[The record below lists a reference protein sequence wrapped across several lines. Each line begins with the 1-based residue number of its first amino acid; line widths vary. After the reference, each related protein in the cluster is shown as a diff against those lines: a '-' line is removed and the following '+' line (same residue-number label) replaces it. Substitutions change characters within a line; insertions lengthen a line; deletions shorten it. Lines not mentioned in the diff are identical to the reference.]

1 MSSTE
6 PVPAA
11 PGDESRQA
19 PRETYSHGHHAS
31 VLAAH
36 GRRTAETSA
45 AYLLA
50 HLRPTD
56 VLLDVGAGPGT
67 ITADLA
73 GRVAQVVGLDPA
85 PVAVAAARELV
96 AGRGLTNVRIEVGD
110 VYALEAADDTYDV
123 VHAHQV
129 LQHLADPVA
138 ALREMRRV
146 CRPGGLVAVRE
157 ADYATMTWFPETPAL
172 ERWLALYEA
181 LARRNGGEPDA
192 GRRLKAW
199 ALEAG
204 FTDVTA
210 TGSVWCYASADDL
223 AWWTQTWAER
233 LTESSFATSALEHGL
248 ADRAELERLAEGWL
262 AFGED
267 PRAWFLVPHGEM
279 LARS

>member
-1 MSSTE
+1 MST
-6 PVPAA
+6 PDPDPAA
-11 PGDESRQA
+11 RPADGPEA
-19 PRETYSHGHHAS
+19 PRETYSHGHHPS
-31 VLAAH
+31 VLASH

-45 AYLLA
+45 AYLLP

-73 GRVAQVVGLDPA
+73 TRVARVVGLDPA
-85 PVAVAAARELV
+85 QAAVTAARELV
-96 AGRGLTNVRIEVGD
+96 TRRGLTNVRIDTGD
-110 VYALEAADDTYDV
+110 VYALDAPDGTYDV

-146 CRPGGLVAVRE
+146 CRPGGLVAVRD
-157 ADYATMTWFPETPAL
+157 ADYATMSWFPESAGLT
-172 ERWLALYEA
+172 RWLALYED

-210 TGSVWCYASADDL
+210 SGSVWCYASAEDL
-223 AWWTQTWAER
+223 AWWTGTWAER
-233 LTESSFATSALEHGL
+233 LTESSFATSALGHGL
-248 ADRAELERLAEGWL
+248 ADTAELEHLAEAWRT
-262 AFGED
+262 FGAD
-267 PRAWFLVPHGEM
+267 PRAWFLVPHGEV
-279 LARS
+279 LARA

>member
-1 MSSTE
+1 MSSTD

-11 PGDESRQA
+11 PPPAAPPAPPAPPAPSAPAAG

-45 AYLLA
+45 AYLLP
-50 HLRPTD
+50 HLRTTD

-85 PVAVAAARELV
+85 DAAVAAARQHV
-96 AGRGLTNVRIEVGD
+96 AGRELTNVRIEVGD
-110 VYALEAADDTYDV
+110 VYALDAPDDAYDV

-146 CRPGGLVAVRE
+146 CRPGGLVAVRD
-157 ADYATMTWFPETPAL
+157 ADYATMTWFPESAAL
-172 ERWLALYEA
+172 TRWLALYED

-210 TGSVWCYASADDL
+210 SGSVWCYASPEDL
-223 AWWTQTWAER
+223 DWWSGTWAER
-233 LTESSFATSALEHGL
+233 LTASSFATSALAHG
-248 ADRAELERLAEGWL
+248 
-262 AFGED
+262 
-267 PRAWFLVPHGEM
+267 
-279 LARS
+279 